1 MGFEDSDLTGKIIG
15 AAFVVHR
22 SLGSGFLEKV
32 YENAMFHQ
40 LRKSGLCVLQQ
51 VPVAVRYD
59 GMVVGEYFTDLLVE
73 GRIICEL
80 KSGDSLTRAHEFQL
94 VNYLRATGLNTGLL
108 IHFGDRIAIRRKFR
122 TFARP
127 DHPAAS

>member
-15 AAFVVHR
+15 AAFAVHR

-51 VPVAVRYD
+51 APVAVRYD
-59 GMVVGEYFTDLLVE
+59 GMVVGEYFADLLVE

-80 KSGDSLTRAHEFQL
+80 KSGDNLTRAHEFQL